1 MSLKSSSL
9 LYLSLFLTFSCAI
22 HAFDITKLLK
32 KYPEFSTFNNYLT
45 QTNLA
50 DQINKRNTITILAV
64 DDGTASSISGKPEAT
79 IKAIIST
86 HVILDYFDEKKL
98 TEAIGSADE
107 LTTLYQSSGLAV
119 NRQGFI
125 KVALVGEGNIGFGS
139 AVKGA
144 PVDVE
149 LERTITTQPYNI
161 SIIKV
166 SKLIVFPGADKVQ
179 TAKAGAPVSSQS
191 AETPAPSRKVKA
203 PSPSRDDESVA
214 ESPEGAGV
222 PDSEA
227 SGQISEAP
235 APAGADNAADAQASS
250 SSSLSIHI
258 GLIVILMNFSSLLIV
273 M

>member
-22 HAFDITKLLK
+22 HAFDITKLLN
-32 KYPEFSTFNNYLT
+32 KYPELSTFNNYLT

-50 DQINKRNTITILAV
+50 DQINTRNTITILAV
-64 DDGTASSISGKPEAT
+64 DNGAASSISGKSQAT

-86 HVILDYFDEKKL
+86 HVVLDYFDEKKL
-98 TEAIGSADE
+98 TEAIGSGEE

-144 PVDVE
+144 TVDAE
-149 LERTITTQPYNI
+149 LERTVTTQPYNI

-166 SKLIVFPGADKVQ
+166 SKLIVFPGADNVK
-179 TAKAGAPVSSQS
+179 TAKATAPVSSQS
-191 AETPAPSRKVKA
+191 SEAPAPSRKVKA
-203 PSPSRDDESVA
+203 PSPSRDEIVA
-214 ESPEGAGV
+214 DSPEGADV

-235 APAGADNAADAQASS
+235 GPAGAADAADS
-250 SSSLSIHI
+250 SSSLSVQI
-258 GLIVILMNFSSLLIV
+258 GLIGILMSFSSLLVV